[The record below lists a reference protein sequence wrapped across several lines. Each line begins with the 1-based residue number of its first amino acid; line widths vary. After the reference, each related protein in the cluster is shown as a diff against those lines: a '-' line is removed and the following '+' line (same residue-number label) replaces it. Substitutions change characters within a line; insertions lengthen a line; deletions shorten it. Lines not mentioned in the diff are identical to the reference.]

1 MIESATTAS
10 EPALTRDCF
19 ATRVSYTTRAL
30 KHNDI
35 TYSEVSST
43 VSHFGE
49 HILGH
54 GYNERFKNDY
64 KTICICKGF
73 TNNHGNHSC
82 GPHWVYRRVLSVGIN
97 QWVALIQQLKN
108 INTVSPHISFF
119 FLFFLLLP
127 QQTSSISFW
136 LHMQMNYLLG
146 LFQFANVLLNKRAA
160 ESKTQMCKDGAI
172 IWFYLVL

>member
-82 GPHWVYRRVLSVGIN
+82 GPHWVYRKVLSVGIN

-119 FLFFLLLP
+119 FPFFPSSSSADIIYKLLAP
-127 QQTSSISFW
+127 YA
-136 LHMQMNYLLG
+136 NELLAG
-146 LFQFANVLLNKRAA
+146 VV
-160 ESKTQMCKDGAI
+160 SVC
-172 IWFYLVL
+172 